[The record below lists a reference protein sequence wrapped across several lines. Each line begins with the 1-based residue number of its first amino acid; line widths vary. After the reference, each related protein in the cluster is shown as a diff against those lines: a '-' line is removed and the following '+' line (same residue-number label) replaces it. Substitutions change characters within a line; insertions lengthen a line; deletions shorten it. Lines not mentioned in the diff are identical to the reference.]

1 MTNVDTDEETVA
13 NLVMNKSALNNL
25 CALTVFAGA
34 TLLDILEDFNDK
46 AEKEELTDEEREKVA
61 LFIDLF
67 KFAEHIHP
75 ILTDAAKA
83 LDEEPESLTNQI
95 TVSKHLH

>member
-1 MTNVDTDEETVA
+1 MTDQENVA
-13 NLVMNKSALNNL
+13 SIVMNKPALDNL
-25 CALTVFAGA
+25 RALTLFAGV
-34 TLLDILEDFNDK
+34 TLFSILSDYNEK
-46 AEKEELTDEEREKVA
+46 AEKEGLTDDEKDEVA

-67 KFAEHIHP
+67 QFAKHIRP
-75 ILTDAAKA
+75 ILADAAQA

>member
-1 MTNVDTDEETVA
+1 MTDQENVA
-13 NLVMNKSALNNL
+13 NIMLNKSALNNL

-34 TLLDILEDFNDK
+34 TLLNILRDFNDE
-46 AEKEELTDEEREKVA
+46 AEKGELTDDEKEQVA

-67 KFAEHIHP
+67 KFAKHIHL
-75 ILTDAAKA
+75 ILADAAQA
-83 LDEEPESLTNQI
+83 LDEELESPTNQI

>member
-1 MTNVDTDEETVA
+1 MTDQENVA
-13 NLVMNKSALNNL
+13 SIVMNKPALDNL
-25 CALTVFAGA
+25 RALTVFAGA
-34 TLLDILEDFNDK
+34 TLLTILEDYN
-46 AEKEELTDEEREKVA
+46 EKETLTAEEQEEVA

-75 ILTDAAKA
+75 VLADAAKA
-83 LDEEPESLTNQI
+83 LDEEPESPPNPI

>member
-1 MTNVDTDEETVA
+1 MTDQENVA
-13 NLVMNKSALNNL
+13 SIVMNKPALDNL
-25 CALTVFAGA
+25 RALTLFAGA
-34 TLLDILEDFNDK
+34 TLLNILKDFNDK

-75 ILTDAAKA
+75 ILADAAQA
-83 LDEEPESLTNQI
+83 LDEEPESPTNQI

>member
-1 MTNVDTDEETVA
+1 MTDQENVA
-13 NLVMNKSALNNL
+13 SIVMNKPALDNL
-25 CALTVFAGA
+25 RAVTVLAGA
-34 TLLDILEDFNDK
+34 TLLTILEDYN
-46 AEKEELTDEEREKVA
+46 EKETLTAEEQEEVA

-75 ILTDAAKA
+75 VLAAAAKA
-83 LDEEPESLTNQI
+83 LDEEPESPPNPI

>member
-1 MTNVDTDEETVA
+1 MTDQENVA
-13 NLVMNKSALNNL
+13 SIVMNKPALDNL
-25 CALTVFAGA
+25 RALTLFAGA
-34 TLLDILEDFNDK
+34 TLLNILKDFNDK

-75 ILTDAAKA
+75 ILIDASQA
-83 LDEEPESLTNQI
+83 LDEELESPTNQI

>member
-1 MTNVDTDEETVA
+1 MTDQENVASIMLNKPALD
-13 NLVMNKSALNNL
+13 NLR
-25 CALTVFAGA
+25 ALTLFAGA
-34 TLLDILEDFNDK
+34 TLLSILSDYNEK
-46 AEKEELTDEEREKVA
+46 AEKEELTDDEKDKVA

-75 ILTDAAKA
+75 ILADASQA